1 MSENV
6 KTSFADL
13 DPSLS
18 DPSQDNRES
27 YNAESTFVDRK
38 FTAQRPYP
46 TASTVEDLLP
56 KGLNENYIDPLVE
69 KGKEWSD
76 DPATKGAKEAI
87 KEKLLINMKLFQGIL
102 DNFPV
107 FLAICTGLFG
117 MSVVA
122 VFFHFIRNVVNL
134 DTSDLLQSVS
144 YAVFFICVIVGIL
157 RNGYDKRKITRLQ
170 NKHLEAE
177 ETFKRQLEQLKYF
190 YEKLLDEKMTE
201 KEKVESGYKH
211 MLQKQEI
218 WIEDHKAYIK
228 RLKAD
233 GRKTKLNF
241 NPSFIFKRNKN

>member
-1 MSENV
+1 
-6 KTSFADL
+6 
-13 DPSLS
+13 
-18 DPSQDNRES
+18 
-27 YNAESTFVDRK
+27 
-38 FTAQRPYP
+38 
-46 TASTVEDLLP
+46 
-56 KGLNENYIDPLVE
+56 
-69 KGKEWSD
+69 
-76 DPATKGAKEAI
+76 
-87 KEKLLINMKLFQGIL
+87 
-102 DNFPV
+102 
-107 FLAICTGLFG
+107 
-117 MSVVA
+117 
-122 VFFHFIRNVVNL
+122 
-134 DTSDLLQSVS
+134 
-144 YAVFFICVIVGIL
+144 L

-218 WIEDHKAYIK
+218 WIEDHKAHIK